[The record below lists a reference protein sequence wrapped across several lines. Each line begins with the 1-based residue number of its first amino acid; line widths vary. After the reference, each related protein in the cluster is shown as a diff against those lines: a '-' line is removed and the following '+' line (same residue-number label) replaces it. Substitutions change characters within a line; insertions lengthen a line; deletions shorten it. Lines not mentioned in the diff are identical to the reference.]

1 MSDDVP
7 EIEIRSRRKIAGKT
21 RRKDGIEG
29 RMRDRQRRRA
39 MYDAI
44 VKLSSYE
51 ECCSFFDDLC
61 TGKELEALEQRFEV
75 AKMLLQDNVYLDI
88 MKSTGASSAT
98 ISRVKRMLFDGT
110 GCLRDMISES
120 LEEKE

>member
-1 MSDDVP
+1 M
-7 EIEIRSRRKIAGKT
+7 G
-21 RRKDGIEG
+21 KDGVEV

-44 VKLSSYE
+44 VTLSSYE

-75 AKMLLQDNVYLDI
+75 AKMLLEDNVYLDI

-110 GCLRDMISES
+110 GCLRDKIKES
-120 LEEKE
+120 LEE